1 MIKRNKTRGDTPS
14 EHIHHRRRRFTVRNV
29 KHLIAMKHLRDLFLK
44 LNILKYDQTLNK
56 FGNNC
61 TICLEQFKYKVSV
74 VKGICSHIF
83 HEKSLKELLYKDI
96 NKDEHKCPN

>member
-1 MIKRNKTRGDTPS
+1 
-14 EHIHHRRRRFTVRNV
+14 
-29 KHLIAMKHLRDLFLK
+29 MKHLRDLFLK

-74 VKGICSHIF
+74 VKGICGHIF

-96 NKDEHKCPN
+96 NKDENKCPN